1 MPLGIIVKITVSDNL
16 SISFSVCTTAASAA
30 AAAVVGAIQRAFN
43 SHTQSIPFDRQNDQQ
58 LNVASE

>member
-16 SISFSVCTTAASAA
+16 SISFSVCTTAASA

>member
-16 SISFSVCTTAASAA
+16 SISFSVCTTDASAA
-30 AAAVVGAIQRAFN
+30 AAVGAIQRAFN

>member
-30 AAAVVGAIQRAFN
+30 AAGAIQRAFN